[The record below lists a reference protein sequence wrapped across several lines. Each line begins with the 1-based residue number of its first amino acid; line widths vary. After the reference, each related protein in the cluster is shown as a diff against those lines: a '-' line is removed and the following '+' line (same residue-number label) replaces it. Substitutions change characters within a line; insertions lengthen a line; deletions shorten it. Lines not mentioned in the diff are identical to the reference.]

1 MRWAALLLMVATGSA
16 SAQTAWLDRVDEAL
30 AWRSPGGLVRAELSG
45 LADLEGYYVDQRPP
59 GLIFGDD
66 ESFVNPRLTLFL
78 DAWLGKQLYGFAQ
91 ARVDRGFDPREASG
105 ADARADEYLLRW
117 SPFADPR
124 LHLQVGK
131 YATVVGSWVPRHH
144 SWDNPFVTAPL
155 PYESV
160 TTITDGS
167 LPPTSR
173 AFFGRRTIADKK
185 ADWVPIV
192 WGPSYATGAAVFGRV
207 GRFDYA
213 AEVKNAAPSSRP
225 QEWDLSDRS
234 LSDPTASARV
244 GFRPSAPWAFGVSF
258 SSGPYLRHGVGD
270 SARQTLVATD
280 ASFAWRRLEVWGELF
295 ANRFEVPIGVRT
307 KDADALAY
315 YLEARYRHGANLF
328 TGVRWNQQLY
338 GDVDDVPW
346 DRDVWRV
353 DTVVGWR
360 FDRHWQVK
368 LQYAFTDQV
377 GRLQQGQQ
385 LVAAQVTLRF

>member
-173 AFFGRRTIADKK
+173 AFLGRRTIADKK

-368 LQYAFTDQV
+368 LQYAFTEQV

-385 LVAAQVTLRF
+385 LVAVQATLRF

>member
-1 MRWAALLLMVATGSA
+1 MRWAAVLLLALAGTA
-16 SAQTAWLDRVDEAL
+16 SAQDSWLDRVDQAL
-30 AWRSPGGLVRAELSG
+30 TWRSADGVARAELSG
-45 LADLEGYYVDQRPP
+45 LADLEGWYVDQRPP
-59 GLIFGDD
+59 GLVFGDD

-78 DAWLGKQLYGFAQ
+78 DAWYGKQLYGFVQ

-117 SPFADPR
+117 SPFADNR

-131 YATVVGSWVPRHH
+131 YATVVGNWVPRHH
-144 SWDNPFVTAPL
+144 SWENPFINAPL
-155 PYESV
+155 PYEDV
-160 TTITDGS
+160 TTITDGAAPAS
-167 LPPTSR
+167 AP
-173 AFFGRRTIADKK
+173 AFLARRTIADKK
-185 ADWVPIV
+185 DDWVPIV

-225 QEWDLSDRS
+225 REWDISDRS
-234 LSDPTASARV
+234 FSDPTASARL
-244 GFRPSAPWAFGVSF
+244 GFRPSTPWALGASF

-270 SARQTLVATD
+270 SARQTLLATD
-280 ASFAWRRLEVWGELF
+280 ASFAWRRLEVWAELF
-295 ANRFEVPIGVRT
+295 ANRFEVPIGTRT
-307 KDADALAY
+307 EDADALAY
-315 YLEARYRHGANLF
+315 YLEARYRHGAHLF

-338 GDVDDVPW
+338 GDVADTTW
-346 DRDVWRV
+346 DRDAWRV

-368 LQYAFTDQV
+368 LQYGFTQQV